1 MDFDFDQIQ
10 ELIQRPQESLAVE
23 LKAWLDPSTAKDQ
36 AKIVK
41 GALALRNYGGGYL
54 LIGFDDITSEPL
66 FSSAPNDVKTRFHID
81 IIQSLISKYA
91 SDLFEV
97 SVEFPEYQEQ
107 EFPVIIVPSGI
118 KTPVVTKSDLPNP
131 SQPSKFLI
139 KADTVYVR
147 SLHSNNKPS
156 TTQAKGQD
164 WSSLIERCFDNR
176 EADIARF
183 IRRHL
188 KDLKTGIDEITQ
200 EPPDRLAEFVLQSEQ
215 RYKSVVQERSL
226 DISEYGE
233 WEVAFIIDGQ
243 VSDYEAT
250 HKFLDL
256 LHYSNPQYTGW
267 PVWLDTRRFA
277 KEDRPYVVDGMWE
290 ALCNRSISSF
300 PRIDFMRL
308 DPKGRFFLQRPL
320 EDDLSYNDRVKPL
333 TQLDFLLPITRTAE
347 AIAVGIKFAQAM
359 GCPEDSTR
367 LKFQFKWTRLKNRQL
382 TNWASP
388 NRFFFGGQTAYQ
400 DNVAPVVNVPLD
412 SPASTI
418 FQYVDEATKPL
429 FRLFQGYEL
438 NIEVIEDI
446 TSKLLNRQSIT

>member
-1 MDFDFDQIQ
+1 MDFDIDQIQ

-41 GALALRNYGGGYL
+41 GALALRNYGGGYI

-66 FSSAPNDVKTRFHID
+66 FSSAPNDVRQLFHID
-81 IIQSLISKYA
+81 IIQGLISKYA
-91 SDLFEV
+91 SELFEV
-97 SVEFPEYQEQ
+97 SVAFPEYQEQ
-107 EFPVIIVPSGI
+107 EFPVIIIPSGI
-118 KTPVVTKSDLPNP
+118 KTPVVTKSDLSNP
-131 SQPSKFLI
+131 SKPGKFLI

-156 TTQAKGQD
+156 TSQAKGQD

-176 EADIARF
+176 ESDIARF

-188 KDLKTGIDEITQ
+188 KDLKIGIDEITQ

-215 RYKSVVQERSL
+215 RYKSIVQERSL
-226 DISEYGE
+226 NISENGE
-233 WEVAFIIDGQ
+233 WEVAFIINGQ
-243 VSDYEAT
+243 VPDFEVTY
-250 HKFLDL
+250 KFLDL
-256 LHYSNPQYTGW
+256 LHYSNPRYTGW

-277 KEDRPYVVDGMWE
+277 KEDYPYVVEGIWE
-290 ALCNRSISSF
+290 ALCNRSNASF
-300 PRIDFMRL
+300 PHIDFMRL
-308 DPKGRFFLQRPL
+308 DPKGRFFLRRIL

-333 TQLDFLLPITRTAE
+333 TQLDFLLPVTRTAE
-347 AIAVGIKFAQAM
+347 AIAVGIEFAKAM
-359 GCPEDSTR
+359 GCPEDSTQ
-367 LKFQFKWTRLKNRQL
+367 LAFQFKWTRLKNRKL

-400 DNVAPVVNVPLD
+400 DEVSSVVNVPLD
-412 SPASTI
+412 LPTSMI
-418 FQYVDEATKPL
+418 FKYVDEATKPL

-438 NIEVIEDI
+438 SIEVVEDI